1 MSVGS
6 HSSAPG
12 VAIWEGGED
21 ASGGVA
27 STGTPTGIWIRETDM
42 GGGGGREGEVLQL
55 NMADDVHTYRLYS
68 GKVLVKRLKVCSFC
82 DLAEFA
88 KCFTL

>member
-1 MSVGS
+1 MFQVVCWSSGGVGLRSLLCGHVSVGS

-12 VAIWEGGED
+12 VAIWEGRED

-27 STGTPTGIWIRETDM
+27 STGTPTGIRIRETDM
-42 GGGGGREGEVLQL
+42 GRGREGEVLQL

-68 GKVLVKRLKVCSFC
+68 GKVSRG
-82 DLAEFA
+82 
-88 KCFTL
+88 